1 MDVKPTQETIYVD
14 NGLYFKANTSLNI
27 SQTLDIA
34 IRHQSSYVTNDSLLN
49 TAEEIEVP
57 FNLLNVTGD
66 MPFEY
71 AVVMFG
77 YIMPFL
83 LIITIVAN
91 ILIVLVL
98 SQRHMRT
105 PTNILLLSMAIA
117 DLLTLLFPA
126 PWYFYMYTL
135 NNHWK
140 LLHPTYAC
148 YAYYYMIEVIPA
160 FFHTAS
166 IWFTLLLACQRY
178 ICICHP
184 CVARTWCTTPRVIKA
199 IITIFLLAFLH
210 QITRFF
216 DRQYVSVR
224 FQLHDSEQTGCEIRS
239 SDWVEDIEDY
249 YYTSYY
255 TFRIIFVHIGPCAAL
270 VVFNV

>member
-1 MDVKPTQETIYVD
+1 MLLIITYLFLQK
-14 NGLYFKANTSLNI
+14 
-27 SQTLDIA
+27 
-34 IRHQSSYVTNDSLLN
+34 TNQ
-49 TAEEIEVP
+49 VP

-66 MPFEY
+66 MPIEY
-71 AVVMFG
+71 AGVMFG

-83 LIITIVAN
+83 LVVTIVAN

-140 LLHPTYAC
+140 LLYPTYAC

-166 IWFTLLLACQRY
+166 IWFTLLLAGQRY
-178 ICICHP
+178 SI
-184 CVARTWCTTPRVIKA
+184 IKINLSRSNYELLYDFYY
-199 IITIFLLAFLH
+199 IILLK
-210 QITRFF
+210 
-216 DRQYVSVR
+216 
-224 FQLHDSEQTGCEIRS
+224 
-239 SDWVEDIEDY
+239 
-249 YYTSYY
+249 
-255 TFRIIFVHIGPCAAL
+255 
-270 VVFNV
+270 

>member
-1 MDVKPTQETIYVD
+1 
-14 NGLYFKANTSLNI
+14 
-27 SQTLDIA
+27 
-34 IRHQSSYVTNDSLLN
+34 
-49 TAEEIEVP
+49 
-57 FNLLNVTGD
+57 
-66 MPFEY
+66 
-71 AVVMFG
+71 
-77 YIMPFL
+77 
-83 LIITIVAN
+83 
-91 ILIVLVL
+91 
-98 SQRHMRT
+98 
-105 PTNILLLSMAIA
+105 MAIA

-140 LLHPTYAC
+140 ILHPTYAC

-166 IWFTLLLACQRY
+166 IWFTLLLAGQRY
-178 ICICHP
+178 IYICHP
-184 CVARTWCTTPRVIKA
+184 TTARTWCTTPRVIRA
-199 IITIFLLAFLH
+199 ICTIFLLALLH

-224 FQLHDSEQTGCEIRS
+224 FLLNDSPQTGCQILS
-239 SDWVEDIEDY
+239 SEWVADIEDY

-270 VVFNV
+270 VVFNVLLLIALREANDKRLKLFNNSGQQNNAENQRKI